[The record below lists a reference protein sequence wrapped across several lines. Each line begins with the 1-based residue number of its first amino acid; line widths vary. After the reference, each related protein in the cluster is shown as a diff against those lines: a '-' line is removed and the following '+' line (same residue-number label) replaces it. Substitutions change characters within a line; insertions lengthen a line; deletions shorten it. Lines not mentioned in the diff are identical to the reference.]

1 MNITEIRVK
10 LVGSNEDRLKA
21 FCSVTI
27 DGAFVIRDLKVIEGA
42 NGPFVAMPSRKLS
55 DRCGKCGSKNHL
67 RAKFCNEC
75 GNKLDPNR
83 APRDAEGRIKLHAD
97 VAHPINAA
105 GREQIQREVI
115 DAYEIETEAA
125 EQPGYEPK
133 HVDFDDLGEHS
144 EFDDFLSEI
153 RESVAQKTAKRE
165 STPSAPVPPSPARE
179 RSGRDHQAGPN
190 RREPVREVV
199 SAGETRSREA
209 ERKPNPPPVVNDD
222 PFSAG
227 IL

>member
-55 DRCGKCGSKNHL
+55 DRCPKCGSKNHL

-97 VAHPINAA
+97 VAHPINTA

-115 DAYEIETEAA
+115 DAYEVEAEAA

-133 HVDFDDLGEHS
+133 HVDFDDLNEDS

-153 RESVAQKTAKRE
+153 RESVAQKSAQRGG
-165 STPSAPVPPSPARE
+165 SAPAPPARE
-179 RSGRDHQAGPN
+179 RQNRDHQAAPARKESQRQPLATGERRP
-190 RREPVREVV
+190 REPDH
-199 SAGETRSREA
+199 
-209 ERKPNPPPVVNDD
+209 KPSIPQSPAVQDD